1 MSRTG
6 YKRVYI
12 SNGAFFFVD
21 RDRKWHRLCAVKD
34 GEPAMLRA
42 LARHQN
48 APASRPGSIP
58 SLVADWKA
66 GPLLRYAECTQ
77 KDYGLMLANVEA
89 SMRDLDVAE
98 ITSHDVMDLRD
109 QWRDKPR
116 TANKYHALISVLMAY
131 AIERRM
137 RTDNPC
143 RDVKKLREVHRK
155 RLMTHDEQLKIAAAA
170 VQGARG
176 WKNANG
182 AMYAALFDFAY
193 LSALRARD
201 ARSLRWTEVDDSR
214 GEILIEPTKTRDS
227 SGAKIA
233 IVITPDIRA
242 VLETVRALGKV
253 KSMFVF
259 HTLKGKPLSA
269 SAIKSAWRRARER
282 AGVADAWFRDLRPK
296 ALSDAKRQGLS
307 LEKVRDAAGHTS
319 VSTTE
324 GYMRGFEVKE
334 ANLQLT
340 LPKSK
345 KTG

>member
-1 MSRTG
+1 
-6 YKRVYI
+6 
-12 SNGAFFFVD
+12 
-21 RDRKWHRLCAVKD
+21 
-34 GEPAMLRA
+34 
-42 LARHQN
+42 
-48 APASRPGSIP
+48 
-58 SLVADWKA
+58 
-66 GPLLRYAECTQ
+66 
-77 KDYGLMLANVEA
+77 MLANVEA

-116 TANKYHALISVLMAY
+116 TANKYQALVSVLMAY
-131 AIERRM
+131 AIDRRI
-137 RTDNPC
+137 RTENPC
-143 RDVKKLREVHRK
+143 RDVKKLREVRRK
-155 RLMTHDEQLKIAAAA
+155 RLMSHDEQLKIGAAAM
-170 VQGARG
+170 QGARG

-193 LSALRARD
+193 LSAVRARD
-201 ARSLRWTEVDDSR
+201 ARSLRWTDVDDAR

-259 HTLKGKPLSA
+259 HTLKGKPFSA

-282 AGVADAWFRDLRPK
+282 AGVTDAWFPDLRPK

-319 VSTTE
+319 VSNTE
-324 GYMRGFEVKE
+324 DYMRGSIPCEFALRHGVQGSEVRIFSPR
-334 ANLQLT
+334 
-340 LPKSK
+340 PKSK
-345 KTG
+345 DKRPLLRPFVQQIPHWHPPPTRATPTREGPRLGFQLIANR